1 MRWWLGK
8 GSNTALFDL
17 SSEHLVSRDEGKRA
31 EQSHEKR
38 IKRDLP
44 AGWLLL
50 NSQTQPQ
57 KFPFLKP
64 PEQPESRKTVFLV
77 TQQKPVELDRKKPTK
92 SGCPSCHVKMTKPHF
107 PPDPS
112 FILSVAS
119 KAQIYEH

>member
-1 MRWWLGK
+1 MGWWLGK
-8 GSNTALFDL
+8 GSNTAPFGL
-17 SSEHLVSRDEGKRA
+17 SSEHLVSRDEGGRA
-31 EQSHEKR
+31 EQSHEKG

-57 KFPFLKP
+57 KFPFLKI

-77 TQQKPVELDRKKPTK
+77 TRQKPVEFDRKKDNQN
-92 SGCPSCHVKMTKPHF
+92 PSCHVKMTKPHF
-107 PPDPS
+107 PPAPS

-119 KAQIYEH
+119 KAQIYEP